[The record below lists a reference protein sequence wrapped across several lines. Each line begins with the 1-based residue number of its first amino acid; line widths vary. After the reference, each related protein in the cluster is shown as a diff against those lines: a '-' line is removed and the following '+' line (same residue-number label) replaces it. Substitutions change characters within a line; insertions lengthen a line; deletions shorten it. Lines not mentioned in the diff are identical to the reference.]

1 MDYTFLLTTARTTG
15 KLVGFSVSIR
25 TIRRLRKRV
34 QTIGTSTALQ
44 HKAPWVWVLLTRSY
58 FETNFSNWVAVRY
71 YLGKPRVINN
81 FTGTRPQLLSVERE
95 SVYRLDPRQ
104 FSSFHHLQ
112 DANEFADKLH
122 VHLF

>member
-1 MDYTFLLTTARTTG
+1 MDYTFLLTTAQTTG

-25 TIRRLRKRV
+25 TIRRLRKRA

-44 HKAPWVWVLLTRSY
+44 HKAPWVVGSLPRCH
-58 FETNFSNWVAVRY
+58 FETYFSNWVPVRCF
-71 YLGKPRVINN
+71 LGKPRVTNN
-81 FTGTRPQLLSVERE
+81 FTGTRPQLLSMERE
-95 SVYRLDPRQ
+95 SAYRLDPRR
-104 FSSFHHLQ
+104 FSSFDHLQ